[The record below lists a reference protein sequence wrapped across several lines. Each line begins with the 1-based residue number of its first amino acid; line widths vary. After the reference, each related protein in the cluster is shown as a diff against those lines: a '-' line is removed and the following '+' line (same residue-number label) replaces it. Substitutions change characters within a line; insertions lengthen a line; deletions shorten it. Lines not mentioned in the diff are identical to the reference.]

1 VPLRLYLKKRL
12 AKVELG
18 LGRGKRMYDKRE
30 ALAERQ
36 SDREIERSLKM
47 RRLH

>member
-1 VPLRLYLKKRL
+1 M
-12 AKVELG
+12 AKVEIG
-18 LGRGKRMYDKRE
+18 LGRGKRMYDSQRE